1 MRLPRLFIGKYT
13 AIRRPV
19 MPIDASLASRIEQA
33 RQELVAKGKDVVSVR
48 SRRGHAPPTYGAIS
62 C

>member
-1 MRLPRLFIGKYT
+1 MRLRRLFIGKYT

-19 MPIDASLASRIEQA
+19 MAIDASLASRIEKA

-48 SRRGHAPPTYGAIS
+48 SRRTAPPTYGAIS